1 MSNNNEAIQLLEEYV
16 QAGKVTGDF
25 GPSLVKQF
33 ATKGDLSD
41 KQWPWVFK
49 LVDEAN
55 DRNDRPTEDLGD
67 LSGVYELMAIASHFI
82 KWPKIKLATDDGE
95 VVKLIRAGEKSKYP
109 GQINVTD
116 GGDYGFN
123 TWYGRIDT
131 QGEMTKSRDCT
142 ETVIELLKRLGQDPH
157 KVAAEY
163 GNRFSECCFCGKAL
177 TDDNSVAAGYGPTCA
192 NHYGLKENWKASL
205 DQATVDPRPR
215 KEGANDGS

>member
-1 MSNNNEAIQLLEEYV
+1 MNNHEAIKILEALV
-16 QAGKVTGDF
+16 QAGKVYGDF

-33 ATKGDLSD
+33 GQKGDLSD
-41 KQWPWVFK
+41 KQWPWVHK
-49 LVDEAN
+49 LILEAN
-55 DRNDRPTEDLGD
+55 TDTRQVEDLGD
-67 LSGVYELMAIASHFI
+67 LSGVYQLMEIASHFI

-95 VVKLIRAGEKSKYP
+95 VVKLVRAGPRSKYE

-116 GGDYGFN
+116 GGSYDFN

-131 QGEMTKSRDCT
+131 QGAMTKSRDCT
-142 ETVIELLKRLGQDPH
+142 DQVTDLLKRLGKDPH
-157 KVAAEY
+157 QVAAEY

-205 DQATVDPRPR
+205 NQPTVDPRPR
-215 KEGANDGS
+215 KEITNGS